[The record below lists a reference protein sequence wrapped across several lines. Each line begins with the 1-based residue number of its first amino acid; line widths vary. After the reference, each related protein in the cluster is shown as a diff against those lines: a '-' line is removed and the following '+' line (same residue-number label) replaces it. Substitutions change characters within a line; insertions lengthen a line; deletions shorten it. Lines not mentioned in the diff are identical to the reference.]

1 MKARAFFPPM
11 IPRRD
16 ALQRLSLLLGGVL
29 SSQLSAG
36 LLGQVLNTGASIE
49 VTPDQVKLLAEAAD
63 TIIPDTDTPGAK
75 AAGAEQFIVRVLRDC
90 YVHEDQAKFY
100 AGLAALD
107 AASRGACGRGFAE
120 LDKTQRHALMKQT
133 AKGDKAFFL
142 RLRELTIAGYF
153 TSEIGATKAL
163 AYLPIP
169 GRFEADIPL
178 APGQKAWAL

>member
-1 MKARAFFPPM
+1 M

-29 SSQLSAG
+29 SAQLTAG
-36 LLGQVLNTGASIE
+36 LLGQVVNAGASVE
-49 VTPDQVKLLAEAAD
+49 VTPDQVKLLAAAAD

-75 AAGAEQFIVRVLRDC
+75 AAGAEQFIIRVMRDC
-90 YVHEDQAKFY
+90 YVWDEQVKFY
-100 AGLAALD
+100 TGLAKLE
-107 AASRGACGRGFAE
+107 AASRTAHGCGFAE
-120 LDKTQRHALMKQT
+120 LDAAPRQELMKQT
-133 AKGDKAFFL
+133 TKSDKAFFL

-169 GRFEADIPL
+169 GRFEGDVPL
-178 APGQKAWAL
+178 APGQKTWAL